1 MPLAGLQGTKLV
13 LLLIGN
19 WNIMLLA
26 SIMKTSHA
34 AEVAGEYELK
44 VSRTWYY
51 KGPLNMESGQTLWHI
66 KIWWHS
72 NWCTIYIS
80 PEMARWT
87 AETCSKIWIY
97 FNQSKVLTWPRYL
110 VFRHC
115 ENTTGPYPQ
124 PARITF
130 VFRLDPSFVFY
141 MFTAPKA
148 FLILANRDIT
158 ILSHLAQFD
167 LHNNIWWTVVHYGT
181 QEDKIVSSLPYVQ
194 LVFSI
199 MCFRKL

>member
-1 MPLAGLQGTKLV
+1 MILNISATRLRFQPWEGIGCKYKILSFDVIYGL
-13 LLLIGN
+13 
-19 WNIMLLA
+19 IMA
-26 SIMKTSHA
+26 SWI
-34 AEVAGEYELK
+34 
-44 VSRTWYY
+44 
-51 KGPLNMESGQTLWHI
+51 
-66 KIWWHS
+66 
-72 NWCTIYIS
+72 
-80 PEMARWT
+80 